1 MSILTAITASMLLA
15 VIFSVLWQLFRQNG
29 RLLLRIES
37 LERQL
42 REQGIP
48 IADGAHPLPAGMPP
62 GTVLND
68 FSLPSSA
75 GPTMRLSQWQG
86 ERLLLIFFHPDCSF
100 CQGFLESL
108 AELVKGGMKPA
119 VTLLFV
125 SHGGAEATR
134 HLFDHH
140 GLRFPVLLQEDTE
153 VSSLFRIPG
162 TPAGYLV
169 DEKRA
174 TIGEIL
180 LGAETLLAAL
190 GTTAA
195 PRAAKKFTPSVA
207 ESKLMRD
214 GLKAGTSAPDFK
226 LPALDDS
233 EVSLKD
239 YRGRKVLLVF
249 SDPEC
254 GPCGKVAREL
264 QHIHQA
270 NNALSVLMISRGDP
284 AANRRK
290 AAEQRL
296 TFPIVLQRHWE
307 VSRAYGMFA
316 TPIAYVIDEAGV
328 IASDVAVGVEPILE
342 LAR

>member
-1 MSILTAITASMLLA
+1 MVFLTTSIAGVLLA

-42 REQGIP
+42 REQGIQ
-48 IADGAHPLPAGMPP
+48 IADGANPLPAGVPP
-62 GTVLND
+62 GTLLND
-68 FSLPSSA
+68 FALPSLA

-100 CQGFLESL
+100 CRGFLEHL
-108 AELVKGGMKPA
+108 AELLKGGMKPA
-119 VTLLFV
+119 VTVLFV
-125 SHGGAEATR
+125 SRGNPEMNRRILEQQGIE
-134 HLFDHH
+134 
-140 GLRFPVLLQEDTE
+140 FPMLLQEEAE
-153 VSSLFRIPG
+153 VSSLFRVPG

-180 LGAETLLAAL
+180 VGAEPLLAAL
-190 GTTAA
+190 GMTEA
-195 PRAAKKFTPSVA
+195 PRAAKKFSRSVA
-207 ESKLMRD
+207 ESKLLRD
-214 GLKAGTSAPDFK
+214 GLKAGTPAPNFK

-233 EVSLKD
+233 EVSLTD
-239 YRGRKVLLVF
+239 YRGRKVILVF

-254 GPCGKVAREL
+254 GPCGKVAPEL
-264 QHIHQA
+264 ERIHQA
-270 NNALSVLMISRGDP
+270 NNGMSVLMISRGNP
-284 AANRRK
+284 EMNRRK

-307 VSRAYGMFA
+307 ISRLYGMFA
-316 TPIAYVIDEAGV
+316 TPIAYLIDEDGV
-328 IASDVAVGVEPILE
+328 IASDVAIGVGPILK
-342 LAR
+342 LAG